1 MDARSYCDHVAQE
14 LTRWKARLYDAML
27 AAEKLS
33 DGEKDTVAPM
43 VQQLNALM
51 QDLVNKTAQLK
62 NECPV
67 DYTQQ
72 QADIETDLTKV
83 KKYWKDVWGALG
95 EPTFE
100 IGA

>member
-1 MDARSYCDHVAQE
+1 MDARSYCDKVALE
-14 LTRWKARLYDAML
+14 LTNWKARLYDVML

-33 DGEKDTVAPM
+33 DGDQDIVAPM

-51 QDLVNKTAQLK
+51 KDLVNKTAQLK
-62 NECPV
+62 NECPA
-67 DYTQQ
+67 DYSQH
-72 QADIETDLTKV
+72 QASIEADLKKV
-83 KKYWKDVWGALG
+83 KKNWKDVWGAMG